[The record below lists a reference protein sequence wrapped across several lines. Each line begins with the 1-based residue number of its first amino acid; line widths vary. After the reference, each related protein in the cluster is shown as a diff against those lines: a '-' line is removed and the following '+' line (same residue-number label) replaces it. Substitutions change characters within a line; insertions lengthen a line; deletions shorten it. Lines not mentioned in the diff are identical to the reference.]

1 MQKAV
6 RKDTPFRV
14 YWVEAETICREHA
27 EGGDFCEKDGD
38 HNKKERG
45 ISSTPHGNP
54 FILLTIGIVAQA
66 VEPRAAGYSLSLT
79 FDETTAVCEA
89 SCRGDK
95 STDYIKAT
103 LTLYQGST
111 YVTSWNGEGS
121 YRAIVSGQ
129 RSVTRGKSY
138 TLKLNYTI
146 NGVAQPEQSVTKVCR

>member
-1 MQKAV
+1 M
-6 RKDTPFRV
+6 
-14 YWVEAETICREHA
+14 
-27 EGGDFCEKDGD
+27 
-38 HNKKERG
+38 
-45 ISSTPHGNP
+45 
-54 FILLTIGIVAQA
+54 
-66 VEPRAAGYSLSLT
+66 SLT

-146 NGVAQPEQSVTKVCR
+146 NGVAQPEQSVKKVCRYTMRPWFVFLYVDAKGYPLSKILEQKKV

>member
-1 MQKAV
+1 LKRRNKIFSQKAV

-27 EGGDFCEKDGD
+27 EGGDFVKRVVAAVLCG
-38 HNKKERG
+38 
-45 ISSTPHGNP
+45 
-54 FILLTIGIVAQA
+54 LVLTIGIVAQA

>member
-1 MQKAV
+1 MKRVVAAV
-6 RKDTPFRV
+6 L
-14 YWVEAETICREHA
+14 C
-27 EGGDFCEKDGD
+27 
-38 HNKKERG
+38 
-45 ISSTPHGNP
+45 
-54 FILLTIGIVAQA
+54 ILVLTIGIVAQA

-129 RSVTRGKSY
+129 RSVTRGKIY